1 LTSLLEL
8 LLKNGTIVDG
18 TLAVDSTQAT
28 VQAFHLNLFWIMFI
42 TEHSDSYN
50 ILSQLAILTEFVGIA

>member
-1 LTSLLEL
+1 M
-8 LLKNGTIVDG
+8 DG

-42 TEHSDSYN
+42 TEHLDSYN